1 MKKCDKLNQYLADIK
16 FISIPNV
23 NSVADCL
30 FVKKLTNGLFL
41 FLGVIFSKYE
51 KGKFTGNF
59 YLSKVTIF
67 SAVWDDIPPNSYK
80 RVSIFLKEEERSL
93 FLHED
98 YCKKG
103 MVDGWWNIDYND
115 SIMNFKN
122 AVNLVETR
130 FLNQDN
136 LFESIQN
143 SVELRNLDEL
153 SENVIIKIIGS
164 KGDEDKLLDVIKNKI
179 NSKWFEVA
187 KSVLSHAGENVTEP
201 LIKRLASD
209 AWRKTFIRKSIENI

>member
-1 MKKCDKLNQYLADIK
+1 MKKCNTLNQYLGDIK
-16 FISIPNV
+16 YINIPNV

-30 FVKKLTNGLFL
+30 FVKKMTNGLFL

-80 RVSIFLKEEERSL
+80 RVSTFLKEEERLL
-93 FLHED
+93 FLSKD
-98 YCKKG
+98 YCKQG
-103 MVDGWWNIDYND
+103 MVDGWWNIGDND
-115 SIMNFKN
+115 SIMNFKST
-122 AVNLVETR
+122 VDLVETR
-130 FLNQDN
+130 FLNQDK

-153 SENVIIKIIGS
+153 SENVIIEIISS
-164 KGDEDKLLDVIKNKI
+164 KGNVDKLLDVKKNKI
-179 NSKWFEVA
+179 NNEWFEVA
-187 KSVLSHAGENVTEP
+187 KSVLSVAGGNLTEP

-209 AWRKTFIRKSIENI
+209 AWRKTFIRKSI